1 MKIKL
6 GIEEI
11 TTFNFWRAVAAE
23 FLGCLLFLL
32 AVTLVALQWGSD
44 ENDKVDVSANNIEI
58 GIGIGLSITS
68 LATAFGHVSGGHLNP
83 AVSFGTIL
91 LGRVSILRGIMYIIA
106 QLVGGTTN

>member
-1 MKIKL
+1 MKIKV

-11 TTFNFWRAVAAE
+11 ATLNFWRAVAAE

-32 AVTLVALQWGSD
+32 AVTLVALKW
-44 ENDKVDVSANNIEI
+44 NTVDVSANNIEI

-83 AVSFGTIL
+83 AVSFGMIL
-91 LGRVSILRGIMYIIA
+91 LGRVSILRGIIYIIA
-106 QLVGGTTN
+106 QLVGGRTN

>member
-83 AVSFGTIL
+83 AVSFGMIL

>member
-32 AVTLVALQWGSD
+32 AVTLVALQWSSD

>member
-32 AVTLVALQWGSD
+32 AVTLVALQWSSD
-44 ENDKVDVSANNIEI
+44 ENGKVDVSANNIEI

-83 AVSFGTIL
+83 AVSFGMIL

>member
-11 TTFNFWRAVAAE
+11 TTFNFWRAAAAE
-23 FLGCLLFLL
+23 FVGCLLFLL
-32 AVTLVALQWGSD
+32 AVTLVALQWSSD

-83 AVSFGTIL
+83 AVSFGMIL
-91 LGRVSILRGIMYIIA
+91 LGRVSVLRGIMYIIA

>member
-32 AVTLVALQWGSD
+32 AVTLVALQWSSD

-83 AVSFGTIL
+83 AVSFGMIL
-91 LGRVSILRGIMYIIA
+91 LGRVSVLRGIMYIIA

>member
-11 TTFNFWRAVAAE
+11 ATFNFWRAVAAE

-32 AVTLVALQWGSD
+32 AVTLVALQWSSD
-44 ENDKVDVSANNIEI
+44 ERVDVSANNIEI

-83 AVSFGTIL
+83 AVSFGMIL

>member
-1 MKIKL
+1 MKIKV
-6 GIEEI
+6 GIDEI
-11 TTFNFWRAVAAE
+11 ATFNFWRAVAAE

-32 AVTLVALQWGSD
+32 AVTLVALQWNSEG
-44 ENDKVDVSANNIEI
+44 VDVSANNIEI

-83 AVSFGTIL
+83 AVSFGMIL
-91 LGRVSILRGIMYIIA
+91 LGRVSVLRGIMYIIA

>member
-83 AVSFGTIL
+83 AVSFGMIL
-91 LGRVSILRGIMYIIA
+91 LGRVSVLRGIMYIIA

>member
-32 AVTLVALQWGSD
+32 AVTLVALQWSSD
-44 ENDKVDVSANNIEI
+44 ENGKVDVSANNIEI

-83 AVSFGTIL
+83 AVSFGMIL
-91 LGRVSILRGIMYIIA
+91 LGRVSVLRGIMYIIA